1 MICNVTSTRTT
12 SDHFNSH
19 GAIFSHTSSRS
30 ATYLSKDIRFE
41 VFRKIPIVQ
50 ISSVEFSDV
59 LDGSIHVGTTER
71 RYQTRHLLIEIVVG
85 IVDIEANRVG

>member
-1 MICNVTSTRTT
+1 M
-12 SDHFNSH
+12 
-19 GAIFSHTSSRS
+19 
-30 ATYLSKDIRFE
+30 
-41 VFRKIPIVQ
+41 FREIPIVQ